1 MQIERHEIRIFASVV
16 EEDGF
21 SRAAEKLDISQ
32 SAVSQAI
39 ANLEHKMDCQ
49 LLLRGRKLALTESGK
64 RLFSFSRL
72 VINEESLALDD
83 IQRIRT
89 GALSTLNLAMSS
101 AVNRFFGERLLL
113 EFCERNPLTRLKLD
127 VAPSREMVY
136 GVDEDRWELGFGP
149 FQSRMPGHFECLPFF
164 RETRQLV
171 VHQNHASCDE
181 LVRDPAAHMGSQ
193 TLLTSYLDDAGKRPG
208 NQRIRDMVEDVWE
221 VSHLELRLA
230 LCEAGKG
237 VTYLSDRLLG
247 ELSGYHPIVG
257 LEVSS
262 FKREVGLYYK
272 KHNALSEG
280 AKRFIGICQRAFAPG
295 EADDDEAATNPPR

>member
-1 MQIERHEIRIFASVV
+1 MQIERHEVRIFAAVV

-21 SRAAEKLDISQ
+21 SRAAEKLDVSQ

-39 ANLEHKMDCQ
+39 ANLEHKLDCQ
-49 LLLRGRKLALTESGK
+49 LLIRGRKLALTESGK
-64 RLFSFSRL
+64 RLFSFSRM
-72 VINEESLALDD
+72 VINEESQALDD

-101 AVNRFFGERLLL
+101 SVNRFHGTRLLL

-136 GVDEDRWELGFGP
+136 GVDEDRWELAFGP
-149 FQSRMPGHFECLPFF
+149 FQSRMPGHFELLPFF
-164 RETRQLV
+164 SENRLLV
-171 VHQNHASCDE
+171 VHEAHPEFRLLMA
-181 LVRDPAAHMGSQ
+181 DPAAHLMSQ

-208 NQRIRDMVEDVWE
+208 NQRIRDMVQDVWE

-247 ELSGYHPIVG
+247 EFEGFHHIGG
-257 LEVSS
+257 LEVSD
-262 FKREVGLYYK
+262 FEREVGLYYK
-272 KHNALSEG
+272 KHKALSEG
-280 AKRFIGICQRAFAPG
+280 AKRFIGICQRQFAGQSPS
-295 EADDDEAATNPPR
+295 